1 MDDRIIDVSW
11 NKEQM
16 QKYKTNISIV
26 SEKLENVLLDI
37 ITKTNNLNINITK
50 VDTKQKENET
60 IFNLIV
66 EVDNVDTLNKY
77 MTLLK
82 QNSSIISVERVMN

>member
-11 NKEQM
+11 NKEQV

-82 QNSSIISVERVMN
+82 QNSNIISVERVMN

>member
-11 NKEQM
+11 NKEQV

-82 QNSSIISVERVMN
+82 QNSSIISVERIMN

>member
-11 NKEQM
+11 NKEQV

-50 VDTKQKENET
+50 VDTKQKENEN

-77 MTLLK
+77 MKLLK
-82 QNSSIISVERVMN
+82 QNSSIISVERSMN

>member
-1 MDDRIIDVSW
+1 M
-11 NKEQM
+11 
-16 QKYKTNISIV
+16 
-26 SEKLENVLLDI
+26 LDI

-77 MTLLK
+77 MKLLK

>member
-11 NKEQM
+11 NKEQV

-37 ITKTNNLNINITK
+37 ITKTNNLNISITK

>member
-1 MDDRIIDVSW
+1 
-11 NKEQM
+11 M

-66 EVDNVDTLNKY
+66 EVDNVDTLIKY
-77 MTLLK
+77 MKLLK
-82 QNSSIISVERVMN
+82 QNSSIISVERIMN

>member
-11 NKEQM
+11 NKEQV

-82 QNSSIISVERVMN
+82 QNSSIISVERSMN

>member
-11 NKEQM
+11 NKEQV

-26 SEKLENVLLDI
+26 SEKIENVLLDI

-82 QNSSIISVERVMN
+82 QNSSIISVERIMN

>member
-11 NKEQM
+11 NKEQV

-37 ITKTNNLNINITK
+37 ITKTNNLNISITK
-50 VDTKQKENET
+50 VDTKQKKMKLFLT
-60 IFNLIV
+60 
-66 EVDNVDTLNKY
+66 
-77 MTLLK
+77 
-82 QNSSIISVERVMN
+82 

>member
-11 NKEQM
+11 NKEQV

-37 ITKTNNLNINITK
+37 ITKTNNLNISITK

-66 EVDNVDTLNKY
+66 EVDNIDTLNKY

-82 QNSSIISVERVMN
+82 QNSSIISVERIMN

>member
-1 MDDRIIDVSW
+1 MDYRIIDVSW
-11 NKEQM
+11 NKEQV

-37 ITKTNNLNINITK
+37 ITKTNNLNISITK

-82 QNSSIISVERVMN
+82 QNSSIISVERTMN

>member
-11 NKEQM
+11 NKEQV

-82 QNSSIISVERVMN
+82 QNSNIISVERTMN

>member
-11 NKEQM
+11 NKEQV

-37 ITKTNNLNINITK
+37 ITKTNNLNISITK

-82 QNSSIISVERVMN
+82 QNSSIISVERIMN

>member
-11 NKEQM
+11 NKEQI